1 MLADRTVLI
10 LVDEQVREAGGEDVV
25 QMSGSN
31 KSRCR
36 VADGLRIRRG
46 AVDDAGIVPHARC
59 GNVEI
64 SLIAKPSS
72 VVAR

>member
-36 VADGLRIRRG
+36 VADGLRLRRG
-46 AVDDAGIVPHARC
+46 PLTMPGSCPTLAAEMSKSA
-59 GNVEI
+59 
-64 SLIAKPSS
+64 
-72 VVAR
+72 